1 MVRCSK
7 EVGVGFLSYQ
17 CMVSVVKNLFWEMW
31 PEKTWNSLEAKGSL
45 FLTSNPQFMSN
56 HDISVN
62 VLTWN
67 YRRVLNLCFRRA
79 LLDLLHNTNPQVLIL
94 TETRLGG
101 TRAME
106 LAKSFPFDGFLCT
119 KTIGFAGGIW
129 ILWKTEAMNLE
140 LLCSTE
146 QEIHVS
152 VKVSDSD
159 PFWLLSA
166 IYASPHRSERRIFWN
181 NLAIIASLHN
191 LPWVMVGDFNDILS
205 DEEKLLGG
213 GGVLLAEFLNFSPV

>member
-1 MVRCSK
+1 MVRCSE

-17 CMVSVVKNLFWEMW
+17 CMVNVVKNLFWEMW
-31 PEKTWNSLEAKGSL
+31 LEKAWNSLEAKGSL
-45 FLTSNPQFMSN
+45 FPTSNPQFMSN

-67 YRRVLNLCFRRA
+67 YRRVLNPCFRRA

-94 TETRLGG
+94 TETRLSG

-140 LLCSTE
+140 LMCSTE

-152 VKVSDSD
+152 VKVSDYD
-159 PFWLLSA
+159 PLWLLSA
-166 IYASPHRSERRIFWN
+166 IYASPRRSERRIFWY

-205 DEEKLLGG
+205 DEEKLGG
-213 GGVLLAEFLNFSPV
+213 EGVLLAEFLNFSHV